1 MVGYQRPTTAPWRKF
16 RGGWQRERRQLR
28 MTKECGTLPSATS
41 RVDLFLGGAREAAF
55 ATAALVAGFLYIAGR
70 NVKPRI

>member
-1 MVGYQRPTTAPWRKF
+1 MAMYQRPTTAPWRRF

-41 RVDLFLGGAREAAF
+41 RVDLFNGGAREAAI
-55 ATAALVAGFLYIAGR
+55 ATAALVTVFLYIAGM
-70 NVKPRI
+70 NIKPRI